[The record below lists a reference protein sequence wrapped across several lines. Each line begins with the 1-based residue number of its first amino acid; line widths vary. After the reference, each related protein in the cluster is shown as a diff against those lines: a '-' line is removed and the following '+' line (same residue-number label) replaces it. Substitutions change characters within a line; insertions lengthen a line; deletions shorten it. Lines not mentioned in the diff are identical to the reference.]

1 MAKIRCDRGHFYNP
15 EKHVMCPYCG
25 VDIDLPVP
33 ASTPPGPGTR
43 RPVEAFRPGGAKRS
57 SAEDTQ
63 ETRIFEGSEAPA
75 TQRVHEHVS
84 GGIDPVCGWLICIEG
99 PQKGQSFSILSE
111 KNYLGRSDT
120 MDIVLEDEYVS
131 NENHASIMYIPEKN
145 VFRVAA
151 GQSRSL
157 VWLDDDTVD
166 TSEEI
171 HAGQVI
177 RVGKSRLMFVPFC
190 GVYYNWFCNNDKR

>member
-1 MAKIRCDRGHFYNP
+1 
-15 EKHVMCPYCG
+15 
-25 VDIDLPVP
+25 
-33 ASTPPGPGTR
+33 
-43 RPVEAFRPGGAKRS
+43 
-57 SAEDTQ
+57 
-63 ETRIFEGSEAPA
+63 
-75 TQRVHEHVS
+75 
-84 GGIDPVCGWLICIEG
+84 
-99 PQKGQSFSILSE
+99 
-111 KNYLGRSDT
+111 